1 MRPLSLKWRI
11 GIFMTCL
18 LVVVITTISGVA
30 YVELSKSLLRTV
42 DNTLGADVDAI
53 VSLVESEDSL
63 VEARKEIDA
72 FLNPKAN
79 SDKTMYRIWFDG
91 ENDYVAAS
99 SPLERWPSNLFAET
113 PPAPSVGEFEVLN
126 TQVDKDHY
134 RLIWARLADS
144 RQDAPTDSV
153 VNVVIATHS
162 SHVIGKMKEFL
173 EVLAILGAAVISGS
187 LVLTTW
193 ILHWG
198 LKPVARLTSQMD
210 EVSGKGLEQLTS
222 NIPDSPSELHPFIHA
237 WDQMLE
243 RLALAM
249 QQQQRFTADAS
260 HQLRTPLT
268 IVKSTLQTARSR
280 RRTPDVYVSAIDQS
294 LEDLGRLEHLTEQ
307 LLALANLDDIAGQS
321 EWRTFDL
328 REVVSEV
335 CEQYAQL
342 VEGNNVVLK
351 WELSSAK
358 VRGNEDQL
366 RILVSNLVDNAVKH
380 GPAGGEVLVSMR
392 CLNGLIS
399 VSVHDQGGNIPE
411 GEHEH
416 IFERFY
422 RLRKT
427 GQRTSGGS
435 GLGLALAQEVAH
447 KHQGRIDVIS
457 EPAQGTS
464 FIVTLPLA

>member
-173 EVLAILGAAVISGS
+173 EVLAILGA
-187 LVLTTW
+187 
-193 ILHWG
+193 
-198 LKPVARLTSQMD
+198 
-210 EVSGKGLEQLTS
+210 LTS
-222 NIPDSPSELHPFIHA
+222 NIPDSPSELHSFIHA

-249 QQQQRFTADAS
+249 QQQQRFTANAS

-280 RRTPDVYVSAIDQS
+280 RRSPDVYVSAIDQS